1 MKEIKALIRAHRL
14 DQAADRVT
22 EALARAEFRYSR

>member
-14 DQAADRVT
+14 DQAADRVAD
-22 EALARAEFRYSR
+22 ALAGAEFQYSR